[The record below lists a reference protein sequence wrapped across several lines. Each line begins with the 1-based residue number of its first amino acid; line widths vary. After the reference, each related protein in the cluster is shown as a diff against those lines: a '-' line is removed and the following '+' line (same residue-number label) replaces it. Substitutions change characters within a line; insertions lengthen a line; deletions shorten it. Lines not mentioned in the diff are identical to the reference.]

1 MNQDIIP
8 ADKNLRKKFF
18 IFLGVSVIAVLII
31 VPYFNGYLEHIKQIS
46 ERNPELAFKKS
57 IFILKVSL
65 GLVSILL
72 LMTGVYLIILARN
85 TLKSGQYPPPG
96 MRVIRETRLRT
107 GTQAKMAGISLI
119 ILSCI
124 LILVAFFSFSF
135 PIAFE
140 RTVLKKK
147 GSEINREISEK
158 EGGVVELKKKGGE
171 TK

>member
-1 MNQDIIP
+1 MDQDIIP

-18 IFLGVSVIAVLII
+18 IFLGLVTMAVILVA
-31 VPYFNGYLEHIKQIS
+31 PYMNDYIDQIKQMS
-46 ERNPELAFKKS
+46 KENPDLAFKKS
-57 IFILKVSL
+57 IFTLKVSL

-72 LMTGVYLIILARN
+72 LMAGVYLISLARN

-107 GTQAKMAGISLI
+107 GMQAKMAGISLI
-119 ILSCI
+119 ILSRI
-124 LILVAFFSFSF
+124 LIIIAFFFFYF
-135 PIAFE
+135 PMAFE

-147 GSEINREISEK
+147 GPATMREISEK
-158 EGGVVELKKKGGE
+158 GRGVIELKKKGGE